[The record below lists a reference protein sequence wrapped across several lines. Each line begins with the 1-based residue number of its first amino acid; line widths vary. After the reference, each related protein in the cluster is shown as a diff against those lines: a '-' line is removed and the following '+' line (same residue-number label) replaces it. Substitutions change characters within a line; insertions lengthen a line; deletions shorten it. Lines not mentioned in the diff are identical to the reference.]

1 VRTDSSE
8 GGTPPRPQQL
18 EKMGAIVGP
27 RFDTQEFAQRAQGE
41 KWQQLTDEQQKAFT
55 SLLIELV
62 KQSYSDTLNCY
73 AQESLVSFNQE
84 RIEGDQAAVQTRI
97 SSPAQS
103 APFSVV
109 YQLHRKRKG
118 G

>member
-1 VRTDSSE
+1 MRTDSSE
-8 GGTPPRPQQL
+8 GGTPPSPQQL

-27 RFDTQEFAQRAQGE
+27 RFDTQEFAQRALGE

-62 KQSYSDTLNCY
+62 KQSYSDTLNRY
-73 AQESLVSFNQE
+73 AQESPVSFDQE

-109 YQLHRKRKG
+109 YQLHRQGKG